1 MPRLAVI
8 FDCDHRATSPLVLEN
23 LRTTIALFGERAEV
37 ISVFHSDSAPPPLP
51 GRVLHLTSADI
62 FDAFAHRK
70 ARTIIPGNEDL
81 KLIAAAQR
89 LPEFTHFIHH
99 EYDVWH
105 NNPEPEL
112 VDRLCEAAIGGT
124 FGASWIRPKSD
135 EYADWMWWPSL
146 VAPPHVLAVPMAA
159 MLPLSFFP
167 ASFLNAYRDHLIQ
180 GWSGHFEVL
189 MPTLAGRLGV
199 PMVQLGA
206 QGLNV
211 ALDAHMRA
219 LRSHRPDVPAGGFY
233 HPVKTLDDVPQ
244 AQRPGSDVVPRSPPA
259 GL

>member
-23 LRTTIALFGERAEV
+23 LRRTIALFGERAEV

-124 FGASWIRPKSD
+124 FGASWIRPT
-135 EYADWMWWPSL
+135 
-146 VAPPHVLAVPMAA
+146 
-159 MLPLSFFP
+159 
-167 ASFLNAYRDHLIQ
+167 
-180 GWSGHFEVL
+180 
-189 MPTLAGRLGV
+189 PTGCG
-199 PMVQLGA
+199 G
-206 QGLNV
+206 
-211 ALDAHMRA
+211 RA
-219 LRSHRPDVPAGGFY
+219 LSPLRMSLPFPWQQCFRSASS
-233 HPVKTLDDVPQ
+233 L
-244 AQRPGSDVVPRSPPA
+244 PRSSMPIA
-259 GL
+259 TT